1 MRLAAKILK
10 YVINALMIAACV
22 VALAG
27 LAIGPVWE
35 LKATVY
41 FNEELADK
49 LSGVVSGGSSSGNTE
64 NPVNGDNENTENNGN
79 SGDSMSGEEIFKQA
93 LKEMA
98 KDNVKVPVSL
108 KFANGSFI
116 SSLFNNNG
124 QPVDE
129 LIDSMVDEAFGEEFK
144 AEVEKVKK
152 SATKGATKV
161 MVKQAVLDI
170 KNSNAQA
177 GEIFKDKSADE
188 ILADAGIS
196 EEELD
201 NKIETVYDV
210 LTQGKTVEEAAESI
224 TDIVKDVYDKIS
236 ESDFGKQYPDAFK
249 NTDENV
255 EEIKKEISK
264 VLVALS
270 MVGSGEIDL
279 EDFGNIEITD
289 EMLAEGMQNPVN
301 ISGILDKILL
311 ESVKEMLGSDTA
323 PDTKPDENPEGEPDN
338 DSDEEYES
346 VGGIMDV
353 ASANAPVYCGTV
365 FGGTVNFAIGDLIN
379 GNNSSNQGGETNKP
393 VEGEDVYEEIKAMIK
408 TKFKSLVS
416 DEYKG
421 VAVVIMRVIAV
432 MTLINALVWVYLL
445 VKLVVNTI
453 FGKFGTKIKI
463 ATLLGW
469 ESGFN
474 LVILPTIAFRLF
486 TTQNPVSSA
495 LNIPVSE
502 ITKTVGLQFASGAV
516 YGFYATLAII
526 GLWIVGK
533 ILDSVFTE
541 IKKDKEKKQ
550 DKQ

>member
-1 MRLAAKILK
+1 MRLAAIILK
-10 YVINALMIAACV
+10 YVINALMIAACIM
-22 VALAG
+22 ALAG

-35 LKATVY
+35 FKATVY

-49 LSGVVSGGSSSGNTE
+49 LSGIISNGSSSGNTGK
-64 NPVNGDNENTENNGN
+64 PVNSESENTENNGN
-79 SGDSMSGEEIFKQA
+79 SGDSISGEEIFRQA

-108 KFANGSFI
+108 RFANDSFI
-116 SSLFNNNG
+116 GSLFNNNG
-124 QPVDE
+124 QPVDD

-152 SATKGATKV
+152 SATKVATKV

-196 EEELD
+196 EEEFD

-224 TDIVKDVYDKIS
+224 TDIVKDVYDKIG

-249 NTDENV
+249 NTEENV

-279 EDFGNIEITD
+279 EDFGNTEITD
-289 EMLAEGMQNPVN
+289 EMLAGGINNTVDV
-301 ISGILDKILL
+301 SGIFDKILL
-311 ESVKEMLGSDTA
+311 DSIKGILGSSDSAPDTA
-323 PDTKPDENPEGEPDN
+323 PEEVPDSAPYDDGERF
-338 DSDEEYES
+338 
-346 VGGIMDV
+346 GGIVLNGAFRTDGGIAAFDV
-353 ASANAPVYCGTV
+353 VSDPAESIEETESAKESEKTSDNP
-365 FGGTVNFAIGDLIN
+365 
-379 GNNSSNQGGETNKP
+379 GE
-393 VEGEDVYEEIKAMIK
+393 EEDVYEEIKTMIK

-421 VAVVIMRVIAV
+421 VVVVIMRVIAV
-432 MTLINALVWVYLL
+432 MILINALVWLYLL
-445 VKLVVNTI
+445 VKLIVNTI
-453 FGKFGTKIKI
+453 TGKFGTNIKP

-474 LVILPTIAFRLF
+474 LVILPTIAFKLF
-486 TTQNPVSSA
+486 TTENPLSSA

-502 ITKTVGLQFASGAV
+502 IAKTVGLRFASGAIF
-516 YGFYATLAII
+516 GFYATLAIV

-533 ILDSVFTE
+533 ILNSVFKE
-541 IKKDKEKKQ
+541 NKDK
-550 DKQ
+550 

>member
-1 MRLAAKILK
+1 MRLAAIILK
-10 YVINALMIAACV
+10 YVINALMIAACIM
-22 VALAG
+22 ALAG

-35 LKATVY
+35 FKATVY

-49 LSGVVSGGSSSGNTE
+49 LSGIISNGSSSENTGK
-64 NPVNGDNENTENNGN
+64 PVNSESENTENNGN
-79 SGDSMSGEEIFKQA
+79 SGDSISGEEIFRQA

-108 KFANGSFI
+108 RFENDSFI
-116 SSLFNNNG
+116 GTLFNNNG
-124 QPVDE
+124 QPVDD

-152 SATKGATKV
+152 SATKVATKV

-224 TDIVKDVYDKIS
+224 TDIVKDVYDKIG

-249 NTDENV
+249 NTEENV

-279 EDFGNIEITD
+279 EDFGNTEITD
-289 EMLAEGMQNPVN
+289 EMLAGGINNTVD
-301 ISGILDKILL
+301 ISGIFDKILL
-311 ESVKEMLGSDTA
+311 DSIKEILGSGDSAPDTA
-323 PDTKPDENPEGEPDN
+323 PEDVPDSAPYDDGERF
-338 DSDEEYES
+338 
-346 VGGIMDV
+346 GGIVLSGAFTTGGGIAAFDV
-353 ASANAPVYCGTV
+353 VSDPAESIEETESAKESEKTSDNP
-365 FGGTVNFAIGDLIN
+365 
-379 GNNSSNQGGETNKP
+379 GE
-393 VEGEDVYEEIKAMIK
+393 EEDVYEEIKTMIK

-432 MTLINALVWVYLL
+432 MILINALVWLYLL
-445 VKLVVNTI
+445 VKLIVNTI
-453 FGKFGTKIKI
+453 TGKFGTNIKP

-474 LVILPTIAFRLF
+474 LVILPTIAFKLF
-486 TTQNPVSSA
+486 TTENPLSSA

-502 ITKTVGLQFASGAV
+502 IAKTVGLRFASGAV
-516 YGFYATLAII
+516 FGFYATLAIV

-533 ILDSVFTE
+533 ILDSVFKE
-541 IKKDKEKKQ
+541 NKDK
-550 DKQ
+550 

>member
-1 MRLAAKILK
+1 MRLAAIILK
-10 YVINALMIAACV
+10 YVINALMIAACIM
-22 VALAG
+22 ALAG

-35 LKATVY
+35 FKATVY

-49 LSGVVSGGSSSGNTE
+49 LSGIISNGGSSGNTGK
-64 NPVNGDNENTENNGN
+64 PVNNDSENTENNGN
-79 SGDSMSGEEIFKQA
+79 SGDSISGEEIFRQA

-108 KFANGSFI
+108 RFANDSFI
-116 SSLFNNNG
+116 GSLFNNNG
-124 QPVDE
+124 QPVDD

-152 SATKGATKV
+152 SATKVATKV

-196 EEELD
+196 EEEFD

-224 TDIVKDVYDKIS
+224 TDIVKDVYDKIG

-249 NTDENV
+249 NTEENV

-279 EDFGNIEITD
+279 EDFGNTEITD
-289 EMLAEGMQNPVN
+289 EMLAGGINNTVDL
-301 ISGILDKILL
+301 SGIFDKILL
-311 ESVKEMLGSDTA
+311 DSIKGILGSSDSTPDTA
-323 PDTKPDENPEGEPDN
+323 PEDVPDSAPYDDGERF
-338 DSDEEYES
+338 
-346 VGGIMDV
+346 GGIVLNGAFRTGGGIAAFDV
-353 ASANAPVYCGTV
+353 VSDSAESIEETESAKESEKTSDNP
-365 FGGTVNFAIGDLIN
+365 
-379 GNNSSNQGGETNKP
+379 GE
-393 VEGEDVYEEIKAMIK
+393 EEDVYEEIKTMIK

-421 VAVVIMRVIAV
+421 VVVVIMRVIAV
-432 MTLINALVWVYLL
+432 MILINALVWLYLL
-445 VKLVVNTI
+445 VKLIVNTI
-453 FGKFGTKIKI
+453 TGKFGTNIKP

-474 LVILPTIAFRLF
+474 LVILPTIAFKLF
-486 TTQNPVSSA
+486 TTENPLSSA

-502 ITKTVGLQFASGAV
+502 IAKTVGLRFASGAV
-516 YGFYATLAII
+516 FGFYATLAIV

-533 ILDSVFTE
+533 ILNSVFKE
-541 IKKDKEKKQ
+541 NKDK
-550 DKQ
+550 

>member
-1 MRLAAKILK
+1 M
-10 YVINALMIAACV
+10 
-22 VALAG
+22 ALAG

-35 LKATVY
+35 FKATVY

-49 LSGVVSGGSSSGNTE
+49 LSGIISTGSSSGNTGK
-64 NPVNGDNENTENNGN
+64 PVNSDSENTENNGN
-79 SGDSMSGEEIFKQA
+79 SGESISGEEIFRQA

-108 KFANGSFI
+108 RFENDSFI
-116 SSLFNNNG
+116 GTLFNNNG
-124 QPVDE
+124 QPVDD

-152 SATKGATKV
+152 SATKVATKV

-224 TDIVKDVYDKIS
+224 TDIVKDVYDKIG

-249 NTDENV
+249 NTEENV

-279 EDFGNIEITD
+279 EDFGNTEITD
-289 EMLAEGMQNPVN
+289 EMLAGGINNTVD
-301 ISGILDKILL
+301 ISGIFDKILL
-311 ESVKEMLGSDTA
+311 DSIKGILGSGDSAPDTA
-323 PDTKPDENPEGEPDN
+323 PEDVPDSAPYDDGERF
-338 DSDEEYES
+338 
-346 VGGIMDV
+346 GGIVLSGAFTTGGGIAAFDIV
-353 ASANAPVYCGTV
+353 SDSAESIEETESAKESEKTSDNP
-365 FGGTVNFAIGDLIN
+365 
-379 GNNSSNQGGETNKP
+379 GE
-393 VEGEDVYEEIKAMIK
+393 EEDVYEEIKTMIK
-408 TKFKSLVS
+408 TKLKSLVS

-421 VAVVIMRVIAV
+421 VVVVIMRVIAV
-432 MTLINALVWVYLL
+432 MILINALVWLYLL
-445 VKLVVNTI
+445 VKLIVNTI
-453 FGKFGTKIKI
+453 TGKFGTNIKP

-474 LVILPTIAFRLF
+474 LVILPTIAFKLF
-486 TTQNPVSSA
+486 TTENPLSSA

-502 ITKTVGLQFASGAV
+502 IAKTVGLRFASGAV
-516 YGFYATLAII
+516 FGFYATLAIV

-533 ILDSVFTE
+533 ILNSVFKE
-541 IKKDKEKKQ
+541 NKDK
-550 DKQ
+550 

>member
-1 MRLAAKILK
+1 MRLAAIILK
-10 YVINALMIAACV
+10 YVINALMIAACIM
-22 VALAG
+22 ALAG

-35 LKATVY
+35 FKATVY

-49 LSGVVSGGSSSGNTE
+49 LSGIISNGTSSGNTG
-64 NPVNGDNENTENNGN
+64 NPVNSKSENTENNGN
-79 SGDSMSGEEIFKQA
+79 SGDSISGEEIFRQA

-108 KFANGSFI
+108 RFANDSFI
-116 SSLFNNNG
+116 GSLFNNNG
-124 QPVDE
+124 QPVDD

-152 SATKGATKV
+152 SATKVATKV

-196 EEELD
+196 EEEFD

-224 TDIVKDVYDKIS
+224 TDIVKDVYDKIG

-249 NTDENV
+249 NTEENV

-279 EDFGNIEITD
+279 EDFGNTEITD
-289 EMLAEGMQNPVN
+289 EMLAGGINNTVDL
-301 ISGILDKILL
+301 SGIFDKILL
-311 ESVKEMLGSDTA
+311 DSIKGILGSSDSAPDTA
-323 PDTKPDENPEGEPDN
+323 PEDVPDSAPYDDGERF
-338 DSDEEYES
+338 
-346 VGGIMDV
+346 GGIVLNGAFRTDGGIAAFDV
-353 ASANAPVYCGTV
+353 VSDPAESIEETESAKESEKTSDNP
-365 FGGTVNFAIGDLIN
+365 
-379 GNNSSNQGGETNKP
+379 GE
-393 VEGEDVYEEIKAMIK
+393 EEDVYEEIKTMIK

-421 VAVVIMRVIAV
+421 VVVVIMRVIAV
-432 MTLINALVWVYLL
+432 MILINALVWIYLL
-445 VKLVVNTI
+445 VKLIVNTI
-453 FGKFGTKIKI
+453 TGKFGTNIKP

-474 LVILPTIAFRLF
+474 LVILPTIAFKLF
-486 TTQNPVSSA
+486 TTENPLSSA

-502 ITKTVGLQFASGAV
+502 IAKTVGLRFASGAV
-516 YGFYATLAII
+516 FGFYATLAIV

-533 ILDSVFTE
+533 ILNSVFKE
-541 IKKDKEKKQ
+541 NKDK
-550 DKQ
+550 

>member
-1 MRLAAKILK
+1 MRLAAIILK
-10 YVINALMIAACV
+10 YVINALMIAACIM
-22 VALAG
+22 ALAG

-35 LKATVY
+35 FKATVY

-49 LSGVVSGGSSSGNTE
+49 LSGIISNGSSSGNTGK
-64 NPVNGDNENTENNGN
+64 PVNSKSENTENNGN
-79 SGDSMSGEEIFKQA
+79 SGDSISGEEIFRQA

-108 KFANGSFI
+108 RFENDSFI
-116 SSLFNNNG
+116 GTLFNNNG
-124 QPVDE
+124 QPVDD

-152 SATKGATKV
+152 SATKVATKV

-224 TDIVKDVYDKIS
+224 TDIVKDVYDKIG

-249 NTDENV
+249 NTEENV
-255 EEIKKEISK
+255 GEIKKEISK

-279 EDFGNIEITD
+279 EDFGNTEITD
-289 EMLAEGMQNPVN
+289 EMLAGGINNTVD
-301 ISGILDKILL
+301 ISGIFDKILL
-311 ESVKEMLGSDTA
+311 DSIKGILGSSDSTPDTA
-323 PDTKPDENPEGEPDN
+323 PEDVPDSAPYDDGERF
-338 DSDEEYES
+338 
-346 VGGIMDV
+346 GGIVLNGAFTTDGGIAAFDV
-353 ASANAPVYCGTV
+353 VSDPAESIEETESAKESEKTSDNP
-365 FGGTVNFAIGDLIN
+365 
-379 GNNSSNQGGETNKP
+379 GE
-393 VEGEDVYEEIKAMIK
+393 EEDVYEEIKTMIK
-408 TKFKSLVS
+408 TKLKSLVS

-421 VAVVIMRVIAV
+421 VVVVIMRVIAV
-432 MTLINALVWVYLL
+432 MILINALVWLYLL
-445 VKLVVNTI
+445 VKLIVNTI
-453 FGKFGTKIKI
+453 TGKFGTNIKP

-474 LVILPTIAFRLF
+474 LVILPTIAFKLF
-486 TTQNPVSSA
+486 TTANPLSSA

-502 ITKTVGLQFASGAV
+502 IAKTVGLRFASGAV
-516 YGFYATLAII
+516 FGFYATLAIV

-533 ILDSVFTE
+533 ILNSVFKE
-541 IKKDKEKKQ
+541 NKDK
-550 DKQ
+550 

>member
-1 MRLAAKILK
+1 MRLAAIILK
-10 YVINALMIAACV
+10 YVINALMIAACIM
-22 VALAG
+22 ALAG

-35 LKATVY
+35 FKATVY

-49 LSGVVSGGSSSGNTE
+49 LSGIISNGSSSGNTGK
-64 NPVNGDNENTENNGN
+64 PVNSESENADNNGN
-79 SGDSMSGEEIFKQA
+79 SGDSISGEEIFRQA

-108 KFANGSFI
+108 RFENDSFI
-116 SSLFNNNG
+116 GTLFNNNG
-124 QPVDE
+124 QPVDD

-152 SATKGATKV
+152 SATKVATKV

-224 TDIVKDVYDKIS
+224 TDIVKDVYDKIG

-249 NTDENV
+249 NTEENV

-279 EDFGNIEITD
+279 EDFGNVEITD
-289 EMLAEGMQNPVN
+289 EMLAGGINNTVDV
-301 ISGILDKILL
+301 SGIFDKILL
-311 ESVKEMLGSDTA
+311 DSIKGILGSSDSAPDTA
-323 PDTKPDENPEGEPDN
+323 PEDVPDSAPYDDGERF
-338 DSDEEYES
+338 
-346 VGGIMDV
+346 GGIVLSGAFTMGGGIASFDV
-353 ASANAPVYCGTV
+353 VSDPAESIEETESAKESEKTSDNP
-365 FGGTVNFAIGDLIN
+365 
-379 GNNSSNQGGETNKP
+379 GE
-393 VEGEDVYEEIKAMIK
+393 EEDVYEEIKTMIK
-408 TKFKSLVS
+408 TKLKSLVS

-421 VAVVIMRVIAV
+421 VVVVIMRVIAV
-432 MTLINALVWVYLL
+432 MILINALVWLYLL
-445 VKLVVNTI
+445 VKLIVNTI
-453 FGKFGTKIKI
+453 TGKFGTNIKP

-474 LVILPTIAFRLF
+474 LVILPTIAFKLF
-486 TTQNPVSSA
+486 TTENPLSSA

-502 ITKTVGLQFASGAV
+502 IAKTVGLRFASGAV
-516 YGFYATLAII
+516 FGFYATLAIV

-533 ILDSVFTE
+533 ILNSVFKE
-541 IKKDKEKKQ
+541 NKDK
-550 DKQ
+550 

>member
-1 MRLAAKILK
+1 MRLAAIILK
-10 YVINALMIAACV
+10 YVINALMIAACIM
-22 VALAG
+22 ALAG

-35 LKATVY
+35 FKATVY

-49 LSGVVSGGSSSGNTE
+49 LSGIISNGSSSGNTGK
-64 NPVNGDNENTENNGN
+64 PVNSKSENTENNEN
-79 SGDSMSGEEIFKQA
+79 SGDSISGEEIFRQA

-108 KFANGSFI
+108 RFENDSFI
-116 SSLFNNNG
+116 GTLFNNNG
-124 QPVDE
+124 QPVDD

-152 SATKGATKV
+152 SATKVATKV

-177 GEIFKDKSADE
+177 GEIFKDKSVDE

-224 TDIVKDVYDKIS
+224 TDIVKDVYDKIG

-249 NTDENV
+249 NTEENV

-279 EDFGNIEITD
+279 EDFGNTEITD
-289 EMLAEGMQNPVN
+289 EMLAGGINNTVDV
-301 ISGILDKILL
+301 SGIFDKILL
-311 ESVKEMLGSDTA
+311 DSIKGIFGSGDSAPDTA
-323 PDTKPDENPEGEPDN
+323 PEDVPDSAPYDDGERF
-338 DSDEEYES
+338 
-346 VGGIMDV
+346 GGIVLSGAFTTGGGIAAFDIV
-353 ASANAPVYCGTV
+353 SDSAES
-365 FGGTVNFAIGDLIN
+365 IE
-379 GNNSSNQGGETNKP
+379 ETESAKESEKTSDNP
-393 VEGEDVYEEIKAMIK
+393 SEEEDVYEEIKTMIK
-408 TKFKSLVS
+408 TKLKSLVS

-432 MTLINALVWVYLL
+432 MILINALVWLYLL
-445 VKLVVNTI
+445 VKLIVNTI
-453 FGKFGTKIKI
+453 TGKFGTNIKP

-474 LVILPTIAFRLF
+474 LVILPTIAFKLF
-486 TTQNPVSSA
+486 TTENPLSSA

-502 ITKTVGLQFASGAV
+502 IAKTVGLRFASGAV
-516 YGFYATLAII
+516 FGFYATLAMV

-533 ILDSVFTE
+533 ILDSVFKE
-541 IKKDKEKKQ
+541 NKD
-550 DKQ
+550 

>member
-1 MRLAAKILK
+1 MRLAAIILK
-10 YVINALMIAACV
+10 YVINALMIAACIM
-22 VALAG
+22 ALAG

-35 LKATVY
+35 FKATVY

-49 LSGVVSGGSSSGNTE
+49 LSGIISNGSSSGNTGK
-64 NPVNGDNENTENNGN
+64 PVNNESENTENNGN
-79 SGDSMSGEEIFKQA
+79 SGDSISGEEIFRQA

-108 KFANGSFI
+108 RFENDSFI
-116 SSLFNNNG
+116 GSLFNNNG
-124 QPVDE
+124 QPVDD

-152 SATKGATKV
+152 SATKVATKV

-196 EEELD
+196 EEEFD

-224 TDIVKDVYDKIS
+224 TDIVKDVYDKIG

-249 NTDENV
+249 NTEENV

-279 EDFGNIEITD
+279 EDFGNTEITD
-289 EMLAEGMQNPVN
+289 EMLAGGINNTVDL
-301 ISGILDKILL
+301 SGIFDKILL
-311 ESVKEMLGSDTA
+311 DSVKGILGSSDSAPDTA
-323 PDTKPDENPEGEPDN
+323 PEDVPDSAPYDDGERF
-338 DSDEEYES
+338 
-346 VGGIMDV
+346 GGIVLNGAFRTDGGIAAFDV
-353 ASANAPVYCGTV
+353 VSDPAESIEETESAKESEKTSDNP
-365 FGGTVNFAIGDLIN
+365 
-379 GNNSSNQGGETNKP
+379 GE
-393 VEGEDVYEEIKAMIK
+393 EEDVYEEIKTMIK

-421 VAVVIMRVIAV
+421 VVVVIMRVIAV
-432 MTLINALVWVYLL
+432 MILINALVWLYLL
-445 VKLVVNTI
+445 VKLIVNTI
-453 FGKFGTKIKI
+453 TGKFGTNIKP

-474 LVILPTIAFRLF
+474 LVILPTIAFKLF
-486 TTQNPVSSA
+486 TTENPLSSA

-502 ITKTVGLQFASGAV
+502 IAKTVGLRFASGAV
-516 YGFYATLAII
+516 FGFYATLAIV

-533 ILDSVFTE
+533 ILNSVFKE
-541 IKKDKEKKQ
+541 NKDK
-550 DKQ
+550 

>member
-22 VALAG
+22 MALAG

-35 LKATVY
+35 FKATVY

-64 NPVNGDNENTENNGN
+64 NPVNGETEIENPENNGN

-170 KNSNAQA
+170 KNSNVQA

-270 MVGSGEIDL
+270 MVCSGEINV
-279 EDFGNIEITD
+279 EDIGNVEITD

-301 ISGILDKILL
+301 ISGILDKFLL
-311 ESVKEMLGSDTA
+311 DSIKEVLGNNDSSPDGV
-323 PDTKPDENPEGEPDN
+323 PDTSPEDVPNSAPYDDGERFGRIGLNGAFTLNGGVAALEVVSDKSVENTESAGE
-338 DSDEEYES
+338 SE
-346 VGGIMDV
+346 I
-353 ASANAPVYCGTV
+353 
-365 FGGTVNFAIGDLIN
+365 
-379 GNNSSNQGGETNKP
+379 SSTETP
-393 VEGEDVYEEIKAMIK
+393 AEGEDVYEEIKAMIK

-474 LVILPTIAFRLF
+474 LVILPTVAFRLF
-486 TTQNPVSSA
+486 TTQNPVSSV

-502 ITKTVGLQFASGAV
+502 ITKTVGLQFASGAI
-516 YGFYATLAII
+516 YGFYATLAIV
-526 GLWIVGK
+526 GLWIIGK
-533 ILDSVFTE
+533 ILDSVFKE

>member
-1 MRLAAKILK
+1 MRLAAIILK
-10 YVINALMIAACV
+10 YVINALMIAACIM
-22 VALAG
+22 ALAG

-35 LKATVY
+35 FKATVY

-49 LSGVVSGGSSSGNTE
+49 LSGIISNGSSSGNTG
-64 NPVNGDNENTENNGN
+64 NPVNSESENTENNGN
-79 SGDSMSGEEIFKQA
+79 SGDSISGEEIFRQA

-108 KFANGSFI
+108 RFANDSFI
-116 SSLFNNNG
+116 GSLFNNNG
-124 QPVDE
+124 QPVDD

-152 SATKGATKV
+152 SATKVATKV

-196 EEELD
+196 EEEFD

-224 TDIVKDVYDKIS
+224 TDIVKDVYDKIG

-249 NTDENV
+249 NTEENV

-279 EDFGNIEITD
+279 EDFGNTEITD
-289 EMLAEGMQNPVN
+289 EMLAGGINNTVDV
-301 ISGILDKILL
+301 SGIFDKILL
-311 ESVKEMLGSDTA
+311 DSVKGILGSSDSAPDTA
-323 PDTKPDENPEGEPDN
+323 PEDVPDSAPYDDGERF
-338 DSDEEYES
+338 
-346 VGGIMDV
+346 GGIVLNGAFRTDGGIAAFDV
-353 ASANAPVYCGTV
+353 VSDPAESIEETESAKESEKTSDNP
-365 FGGTVNFAIGDLIN
+365 
-379 GNNSSNQGGETNKP
+379 GE
-393 VEGEDVYEEIKAMIK
+393 EEDVYEEIKTMIK

-421 VAVVIMRVIAV
+421 VVVVIMRVIAV
-432 MTLINALVWVYLL
+432 MILINALVWIYLL
-445 VKLVVNTI
+445 VKLIVNTI
-453 FGKFGTKIKI
+453 TGKFGTNIKP

-474 LVILPTIAFRLF
+474 LVILPTIAFKLF
-486 TTQNPVSSA
+486 TTENPLSSA

-502 ITKTVGLQFASGAV
+502 IAKTVGLRFASGAV
-516 YGFYATLAII
+516 FGFYATLAIV

-533 ILDSVFTE
+533 ILNSVFKE
-541 IKKDKEKKQ
+541 NKDK
-550 DKQ
+550 

>member
-1 MRLAAKILK
+1 MRLAAIILK
-10 YVINALMIAACV
+10 YVINALMIAACIM
-22 VALAG
+22 ALAG

-35 LKATVY
+35 FKATVY

-49 LSGVVSGGSSSGNTE
+49 LSGIISNGSSSGNTGK
-64 NPVNGDNENTENNGN
+64 PVNSKSENTENNGS
-79 SGDSMSGEEIFKQA
+79 SGDSISGEEIFRQA

-108 KFANGSFI
+108 RFENDSFI
-116 SSLFNNNG
+116 GSLFNNNG
-124 QPVDE
+124 QPVDD

-152 SATKGATKV
+152 SATKVATKV

-224 TDIVKDVYDKIS
+224 TDIVKDVYDKIG

-249 NTDENV
+249 NTEENV

-279 EDFGNIEITD
+279 EDFGNTEITD
-289 EMLAEGMQNPVN
+289 EMLAGGINNTVDL
-301 ISGILDKILL
+301 SGIFDKILL
-311 ESVKEMLGSDTA
+311 DSIKGILGSSDSAPDTAPEDVPDSAPYDDGERFGGIVLSGAFTTGGGIAAFDVVSDPAESIEETESVKESEKTSD
-323 PDTKPDENPEGEPDN
+323 NPGE
-338 DSDEEYES
+338 E
-346 VGGIMDV
+346 
-353 ASANAPVYCGTV
+353 
-365 FGGTVNFAIGDLIN
+365 
-379 GNNSSNQGGETNKP
+379 
-393 VEGEDVYEEIKAMIK
+393 EDVYEEIKTMIK
-408 TKFKSLVS
+408 TKLKSLVS

-421 VAVVIMRVIAV
+421 VVVVIMRVIAV
-432 MTLINALVWVYLL
+432 MILINALVWLYLL
-445 VKLVVNTI
+445 VKLIVNTI
-453 FGKFGTKIKI
+453 TGKFGTNIKP

-474 LVILPTIAFRLF
+474 LVILPTIAFKLF
-486 TTQNPVSSA
+486 TTENPLSSA

-502 ITKTVGLQFASGAV
+502 IAKTVGLRFASGAV
-516 YGFYATLAII
+516 FGFYATLAIV

-533 ILDSVFTE
+533 ILNSVFKE
-541 IKKDKEKKQ
+541 NKDK
-550 DKQ
+550 

>member
-1 MRLAAKILK
+1 MRIAAIILK
-10 YVINALMIAACV
+10 YVINALMIAACIM
-22 VALAG
+22 ALAG

-35 LKATVY
+35 FKATVY

-49 LSGVVSGGSSSGNTE
+49 LSGIISNGGSSGNTGK
-64 NPVNGDNENTENNGN
+64 PVNSDSENTENNGN
-79 SGDSMSGEEIFKQA
+79 SGDSISGEEIFRQA

-108 KFANGSFI
+108 RFANDSFI
-116 SSLFNNNG
+116 GSLFNNNG
-124 QPVDE
+124 QPVDD

-152 SATKGATKV
+152 SATKVATKV

-196 EEELD
+196 EEEFD

-224 TDIVKDVYDKIS
+224 TDIVKDVYDKIG

-249 NTDENV
+249 NTEENV
-255 EEIKKEISK
+255 GEIKKEISK

-279 EDFGNIEITD
+279 EDFGNTEITD
-289 EMLAEGMQNPVN
+289 EMLAGGINNTVDL
-301 ISGILDKILL
+301 SGIFDKILL
-311 ESVKEMLGSDTA
+311 DSVKEILGSSDSAPDTA
-323 PDTKPDENPEGEPDN
+323 PEDVPDSAPYDDGERF
-338 DSDEEYES
+338 
-346 VGGIMDV
+346 GGIVLSGAFTTGGGIAAFDV
-353 ASANAPVYCGTV
+353 VSDSAESIEETESAKESEKTSDNP
-365 FGGTVNFAIGDLIN
+365 
-379 GNNSSNQGGETNKP
+379 GE
-393 VEGEDVYEEIKAMIK
+393 EEDVYEEIKTMIK

-421 VAVVIMRVIAV
+421 VVVVIMRVIAV
-432 MTLINALVWVYLL
+432 MILINALVWLYLL
-445 VKLVVNTI
+445 VKLIVNTI
-453 FGKFGTKIKI
+453 TGKFGTNIKP

-474 LVILPTIAFRLF
+474 LVILPTIAFKLF
-486 TTQNPVSSA
+486 TTANPLSSA

-502 ITKTVGLQFASGAV
+502 IAKTVGLRFASGAV
-516 YGFYATLAII
+516 FGFYATLAIV

-533 ILDSVFTE
+533 ILNSVFKE
-541 IKKDKEKKQ
+541 NKDK
-550 DKQ
+550 

>member
-1 MRLAAKILK
+1 MRLAAIILK
-10 YVINALMIAACV
+10 YVINALMIAACIM
-22 VALAG
+22 ALAG

-35 LKATVY
+35 FKATVY

-49 LSGVVSGGSSSGNTE
+49 LSGIISNGSSSENTGK
-64 NPVNGDNENTENNGN
+64 PVNSKSENTENNEN
-79 SGDSMSGEEIFKQA
+79 SGDSISGEEIFRQA

-108 KFANGSFI
+108 RFENDSFI
-116 SSLFNNNG
+116 GSLFNNNG
-124 QPVDE
+124 QPVDD

-152 SATKGATKV
+152 SATKVATKV

-224 TDIVKDVYDKIS
+224 TDIVKDVYDKIG

-249 NTDENV
+249 NTEENV

-279 EDFGNIEITD
+279 EDFGNTEITD
-289 EMLAEGMQNPVN
+289 EMLAGGINNTVDL
-301 ISGILDKILL
+301 SGIFDKILL
-311 ESVKEMLGSDTA
+311 DSIKGILGSSDSAPDTA
-323 PDTKPDENPEGEPDN
+323 PEEVPDSAPYDDGERF
-338 DSDEEYES
+338 
-346 VGGIMDV
+346 GGIVLNGAFRTDGGIAAFDV
-353 ASANAPVYCGTV
+353 VSDSAESIEETESAKESEKTSDNP
-365 FGGTVNFAIGDLIN
+365 
-379 GNNSSNQGGETNKP
+379 GE
-393 VEGEDVYEEIKAMIK
+393 EEDVYEEIKTMIK
-408 TKFKSLVS
+408 TKLKSLVS

-421 VAVVIMRVIAV
+421 VVVVIMRVIAV
-432 MTLINALVWVYLL
+432 MILINALVWLYLL
-445 VKLVVNTI
+445 VKLIMNTI
-453 FGKFGTKIKI
+453 TGKFGTNIKP

-474 LVILPTIAFRLF
+474 LVILPTIAFKLF
-486 TTQNPVSSA
+486 TTENPLSSA
-495 LNIPVSE
+495 LNIPVRE
-502 ITKTVGLQFASGAV
+502 IAKTVGLRFASGAV
-516 YGFYATLAII
+516 FGFYATLAIV

-533 ILDSVFTE
+533 ILNSVFKE
-541 IKKDKEKKQ
+541 NKDK
-550 DKQ
+550 

>member
-10 YVINALMIAACV
+10 YVINALMIAACIM
-22 VALAG
+22 ALAG

-35 LKATVY
+35 FKATVY

-49 LSGVVSGGSSSGNTE
+49 LSGVVSNGSSSGNTE
-64 NPVNGDNENTENNGN
+64 NPANSESENTENKGN
-79 SGDSMSGEEIFKQA
+79 SGDSMSGEEIFRQA

-108 KFANGSFI
+108 RFANGSFI
-116 SSLFNNNG
+116 GSLFNNNG
-124 QPVDE
+124 QPVDD

-249 NTDENV
+249 NTEENV

-279 EDFGNIEITD
+279 EDFGNVEITD
-289 EMLAEGMQNPVN
+289 EMLAEGMNNTVDL
-301 ISGILDKILL
+301 SGIFDKILL
-311 ESVKEMLGSDTA
+311 DSIKEVLGNSDSTPDTA
-323 PDTKPDENPEGEPDN
+323 PEDVPDSAPYDDGERF
-338 DSDEEYES
+338 
-346 VGGIMDV
+346 GGIVSNNTINAFAAGNGISLFEVVSDP
-353 ASANAPVYCGTV
+353 AESIEETESAKESEKTSDNP
-365 FGGTVNFAIGDLIN
+365 
-379 GNNSSNQGGETNKP
+379 GE
-393 VEGEDVYEEIKAMIK
+393 EEDVYEEIKTMIK
-408 TKFKSLVS
+408 TKFKSLVP

-421 VAVVIMRVIAV
+421 VVVVIMRVIAV
-432 MTLINALVWVYLL
+432 MMLINALVWLYLL
-445 VKLVVNTI
+445 VKLIVNTI
-453 FGKFGTKIKI
+453 IGKFGTKIKI

-474 LVILPTIAFRLF
+474 LVILPTIAFKLF
-486 TTQNPVSSA
+486 TTENPLSSA

-502 ITKTVGLQFASGAV
+502 IAKTVGLRFASGAV
-516 YGFYATLAII
+516 FGFYATLAIV

-533 ILDSVFTE
+533 ILDSVFKE
-541 IKKDKEKKQ
+541 NKD
-550 DKQ
+550 

>member
-1 MRLAAKILK
+1 MRLAAIILK
-10 YVINALMIAACV
+10 YVINALMIAACIM
-22 VALAG
+22 ALAG

-35 LKATVY
+35 FKATVY

-49 LSGVVSGGSSSGNTE
+49 LSGIISNGSSSGNTGK
-64 NPVNGDNENTENNGN
+64 PVNSESENTENNGN
-79 SGDSMSGEEIFKQA
+79 SGDSISGEEIFRQA

-108 KFANGSFI
+108 RFANDSFI
-116 SSLFNNNG
+116 GSLFNNNG
-124 QPVDE
+124 QPVDD

-152 SATKGATKV
+152 SATKVATKV

-188 ILADAGIS
+188 ILADAGIL
-196 EEELD
+196 EEEFD

-224 TDIVKDVYDKIS
+224 TDIVKDVYDKIG

-249 NTDENV
+249 NTEENV

-279 EDFGNIEITD
+279 EDFGNTEITD
-289 EMLAEGMQNPVN
+289 EMLAGGINNTVDV
-301 ISGILDKILL
+301 SGIFDKILL
-311 ESVKEMLGSDTA
+311 DSIKGILGSGDSAPDTA
-323 PDTKPDENPEGEPDN
+323 PEDVPDSAPYDDGERF
-338 DSDEEYES
+338 
-346 VGGIMDV
+346 GGIVLNGAFTTGGGIAAFDV
-353 ASANAPVYCGTV
+353 VSDSAESIEETESAKESEKTSDNP
-365 FGGTVNFAIGDLIN
+365 
-379 GNNSSNQGGETNKP
+379 GE
-393 VEGEDVYEEIKAMIK
+393 EEDVYEEIKTMIK

-421 VAVVIMRVIAV
+421 VVVVIMRVIAV
-432 MTLINALVWVYLL
+432 MILINALVWLYLL
-445 VKLVVNTI
+445 VKLIVNTI
-453 FGKFGTKIKI
+453 TGKFGTNIKP

-474 LVILPTIAFRLF
+474 LVILPTIAFKLF
-486 TTQNPVSSA
+486 TTENPLSSA

-502 ITKTVGLQFASGAV
+502 IAKTVGLRFASGAV
-516 YGFYATLAII
+516 FGFYATLAIV

-533 ILDSVFTE
+533 ILNSVFKE
-541 IKKDKEKKQ
+541 NKDK
-550 DKQ
+550 

>member
-1 MRLAAKILK
+1 MRLAAIILK
-10 YVINALMIAACV
+10 YVINALMIAACIM
-22 VALAG
+22 ALAG

-35 LKATVY
+35 FKATVY

-49 LSGVVSGGSSSGNTE
+49 LSGIISNGGSSGNTGK
-64 NPVNGDNENTENNGN
+64 PVNSKSENTENNGN
-79 SGDSMSGEEIFKQA
+79 SGDSISGEEIFRQA

-108 KFANGSFI
+108 RFANDSFI
-116 SSLFNNNG
+116 GSLFNNNG
-124 QPVDE
+124 QPVDD

-152 SATKGATKV
+152 SATKVATKV

-196 EEELD
+196 EEEFD

-224 TDIVKDVYDKIS
+224 TDIVKDVYDKIG

-249 NTDENV
+249 NTEENV

-279 EDFGNIEITD
+279 EDFGNTEITD
-289 EMLAEGMQNPVN
+289 EMLAGGINNTVDL
-301 ISGILDKILL
+301 SGIFDKILL
-311 ESVKEMLGSDTA
+311 DSIKGILGSSDSAPDTA
-323 PDTKPDENPEGEPDN
+323 PEDVPDSAPYDDGERF
-338 DSDEEYES
+338 
-346 VGGIMDV
+346 GGIVLNGAFRTDGGIAAFDV
-353 ASANAPVYCGTV
+353 VSDPAESIEETESAKESEKTSDNP
-365 FGGTVNFAIGDLIN
+365 
-379 GNNSSNQGGETNKP
+379 GE
-393 VEGEDVYEEIKAMIK
+393 EEDVYEEIKTMIK

-421 VAVVIMRVIAV
+421 VVVVIMRVIAV
-432 MTLINALVWVYLL
+432 MILINALVWIYLL
-445 VKLVVNTI
+445 VKLIVNTI
-453 FGKFGTKIKI
+453 TGKFGTNIKP

-474 LVILPTIAFRLF
+474 LVILPTIAFKLF
-486 TTQNPVSSA
+486 TTENPLSSA

-502 ITKTVGLQFASGAV
+502 IAKTVGLRFASGAV
-516 YGFYATLAII
+516 FGFYATLAIV

-533 ILDSVFTE
+533 ILNSVFKE
-541 IKKDKEKKQ
+541 NKDK
-550 DKQ
+550 

>member
-1 MRLAAKILK
+1 MRLAAIILK
-10 YVINALMIAACV
+10 YVINALMIAACIM
-22 VALAG
+22 ALAG

-35 LKATVY
+35 FKATVY

-49 LSGVVSGGSSSGNTE
+49 LSGIISNGSSSGNTGK
-64 NPVNGDNENTENNGN
+64 PVNSKSENTENNGN
-79 SGDSMSGEEIFKQA
+79 SGDSISGEEIFRQA

-108 KFANGSFI
+108 RFENDSFI
-116 SSLFNNNG
+116 GTLFNNNG
-124 QPVDE
+124 QPVDD

-152 SATKGATKV
+152 SATKVATKV

-224 TDIVKDVYDKIS
+224 TDIVKDVYDKIG

-249 NTDENV
+249 NTEENV
-255 EEIKKEISK
+255 GEIKKEISK

-279 EDFGNIEITD
+279 EDFGNTEITD
-289 EMLAEGMQNPVN
+289 EMLAGGINNTVDV
-301 ISGILDKILL
+301 SGIFDKILL
-311 ESVKEMLGSDTA
+311 DSIKGILGSSDSTPDTA
-323 PDTKPDENPEGEPDN
+323 PEDVPDSAPYDDGERF
-338 DSDEEYES
+338 
-346 VGGIMDV
+346 GGIVLNGAFTTDGGIAAFDV
-353 ASANAPVYCGTV
+353 VSDPAESIEETESAKESEKTSDNP
-365 FGGTVNFAIGDLIN
+365 
-379 GNNSSNQGGETNKP
+379 GE
-393 VEGEDVYEEIKAMIK
+393 EEDVYEEIKTMIK
-408 TKFKSLVS
+408 TKLKSLVS

-421 VAVVIMRVIAV
+421 VVVVIMRVIAV
-432 MTLINALVWVYLL
+432 MILINALVWLYLL
-445 VKLVVNTI
+445 VKLIVNTI
-453 FGKFGTKIKI
+453 TGKFGTNIKP

-474 LVILPTIAFRLF
+474 LVILPTIAFKLF
-486 TTQNPVSSA
+486 TTANPLSSA

-502 ITKTVGLQFASGAV
+502 IAKTVGLRFASGAV
-516 YGFYATLAII
+516 FGFYATLAIV

-533 ILDSVFTE
+533 ILNSVFKE
-541 IKKDKEKKQ
+541 NKDK
-550 DKQ
+550 

>member
-1 MRLAAKILK
+1 MRLAAIILK
-10 YVINALMIAACV
+10 YVINALMIAACIM
-22 VALAG
+22 ALAG

-35 LKATVY
+35 FKATVY

-49 LSGVVSGGSSSGNTE
+49 LSGIISNGSSSGNTGK
-64 NPVNGDNENTENNGN
+64 PVNSDSENTENNGN
-79 SGDSMSGEEIFKQA
+79 SGDSISGEEIFRQA

-108 KFANGSFI
+108 RFANDSFI
-116 SSLFNNNG
+116 GPLFNNNG
-124 QPVDE
+124 QPVDD

-152 SATKGATKV
+152 SATKVATKV

-224 TDIVKDVYDKIS
+224 TDIVKDVYDKIG

-249 NTDENV
+249 NTEENV
-255 EEIKKEISK
+255 GEIKKEISK

-279 EDFGNIEITD
+279 EDFGNTEITD
-289 EMLAEGMQNPVN
+289 EMLAGGINNTVDL
-301 ISGILDKILL
+301 SGIFDKILL
-311 ESVKEMLGSDTA
+311 DSIKEILGSSDGAPDTA
-323 PDTKPDENPEGEPDN
+323 PEDVPDSAPYDDGERF
-338 DSDEEYES
+338 
-346 VGGIMDV
+346 GGIVLSGAFTTGGGIAAFDV
-353 ASANAPVYCGTV
+353 VSDPAESIEETESAKESEKTSDNP
-365 FGGTVNFAIGDLIN
+365 
-379 GNNSSNQGGETNKP
+379 SE
-393 VEGEDVYEEIKAMIK
+393 EEDVYEEIKTMIK

-421 VAVVIMRVIAV
+421 VVVVIMRVIAV
-432 MTLINALVWVYLL
+432 MILINALVWLYLL
-445 VKLVVNTI
+445 VKLIVNTI
-453 FGKFGTKIKI
+453 TGKFGTNIKP

-474 LVILPTIAFRLF
+474 LVILPTIAFKLF
-486 TTQNPVSSA
+486 TTENPLSSA

-502 ITKTVGLQFASGAV
+502 IAKTVGLRFASGAV
-516 YGFYATLAII
+516 FGFYATLAIV

-533 ILDSVFTE
+533 ILNSVFKE
-541 IKKDKEKKQ
+541 NKDK
-550 DKQ
+550 

>member
-1 MRLAAKILK
+1 MRLAAIILK
-10 YVINALMIAACV
+10 YVINALMIAACIM
-22 VALAG
+22 ALAG

-35 LKATVY
+35 FKATVY

-49 LSGVVSGGSSSGNTE
+49 LSGIISNGTSSGNTG
-64 NPVNGDNENTENNGN
+64 NPVNSKSENTENNGN
-79 SGDSMSGEEIFKQA
+79 SGDSISGEEIFRQA

-108 KFANGSFI
+108 RFANDSFI
-116 SSLFNNNG
+116 GSLFNNNG
-124 QPVDE
+124 QPVDD

-152 SATKGATKV
+152 SATKVATKV

-188 ILADAGIS
+188 ILADASIS
-196 EEELD
+196 EEEFD

-224 TDIVKDVYDKIS
+224 TDIVKDVYDKIG

-249 NTDENV
+249 NTEENV

-279 EDFGNIEITD
+279 EDFGNTEITD
-289 EMLAEGMQNPVN
+289 EMLAGGINNTVDL
-301 ISGILDKILL
+301 SGIFDKILL
-311 ESVKEMLGSDTA
+311 DSIKGILGSSDSAPDTA
-323 PDTKPDENPEGEPDN
+323 PEDVPDSAPYDDGERF
-338 DSDEEYES
+338 
-346 VGGIMDV
+346 GGIVLSGAFTTGGGIAAFDV
-353 ASANAPVYCGTV
+353 VSDSAES
-365 FGGTVNFAIGDLIN
+365 IE
-379 GNNSSNQGGETNKP
+379 ETESAKESEKTSDNP
-393 VEGEDVYEEIKAMIK
+393 SEEEDVYEEIKTMIK

-421 VAVVIMRVIAV
+421 VVVVIMRVIAV
-432 MTLINALVWVYLL
+432 MILINALVWLYLL
-445 VKLVVNTI
+445 VKLIVNTI
-453 FGKFGTKIKI
+453 TGKFGTNIKP

-474 LVILPTIAFRLF
+474 LVILPTIAFKLF
-486 TTQNPVSSA
+486 TTENPLSSA

-502 ITKTVGLQFASGAV
+502 IAKTVGLRFASGAV
-516 YGFYATLAII
+516 FGFYATLAIV

-533 ILDSVFTE
+533 ILNSVFKE
-541 IKKDKEKKQ
+541 NKDK
-550 DKQ
+550 

>member
-1 MRLAAKILK
+1 MRLAAIILK
-10 YVINALMIAACV
+10 YVINALMIAACIM
-22 VALAG
+22 ALAG

-35 LKATVY
+35 FKATVY

-49 LSGVVSGGSSSGNTE
+49 LSGIISNGSSSENTG
-64 NPVNGDNENTENNGN
+64 NPVNSKSENAENNGN
-79 SGDSMSGEEIFKQA
+79 SGDSISGEEIFRQA

-108 KFANGSFI
+108 RFENDSFI
-116 SSLFNNNG
+116 GTLFNNNG
-124 QPVDE
+124 QPVDD

-152 SATKGATKV
+152 SATKVATKV

-224 TDIVKDVYDKIS
+224 TDIVKDVYDKIG

-249 NTDENV
+249 NTEENV

-279 EDFGNIEITD
+279 EDFGNTEITD
-289 EMLAEGMQNPVN
+289 EMLAGGINNTVDV
-301 ISGILDKILL
+301 SGIFDKILL
-311 ESVKEMLGSDTA
+311 DSIKGILGSGDSTPDTA
-323 PDTKPDENPEGEPDN
+323 PEDVPDSAPYDDGERF
-338 DSDEEYES
+338 
-346 VGGIMDV
+346 GGIILSGAFTTGGGIAAFDV
-353 ASANAPVYCGTV
+353 VS
-365 FGGTVNFAIGDLIN
+365 D
-379 GNNSSNQGGETNKP
+379 P
-393 VEGEDVYEEIKAMIK
+393 VESIEETESAKESEKTSDNPGEEEDVYEEIKTMIK
-408 TKFKSLVS
+408 TKLKSLVS

-421 VAVVIMRVIAV
+421 VVVVIMRVIAV
-432 MTLINALVWVYLL
+432 MILINALVWLYLL
-445 VKLVVNTI
+445 VKLIVNTI
-453 FGKFGTKIKI
+453 TGKFGTNIKP

-474 LVILPTIAFRLF
+474 LVILPTIAFKLF
-486 TTQNPVSSA
+486 TTENPLSSA

-502 ITKTVGLQFASGAV
+502 IAKTVGLRFASGAV
-516 YGFYATLAII
+516 FGFYATLAMVR
-526 GLWIVGK
+526 LWIVGK
-533 ILDSVFTE
+533 ILDSVFKE
-541 IKKDKEKKQ
+541 NKD
-550 DKQ
+550 

>member
-1 MRLAAKILK
+1 MRLAAIILK
-10 YVINALMIAACV
+10 YVINALMIAACIM
-22 VALAG
+22 ALAG

-35 LKATVY
+35 FKATVY

-49 LSGVVSGGSSSGNTE
+49 LSGIISNGNSSGNTGK
-64 NPVNGDNENTENNGN
+64 PVNSESENTENNGN
-79 SGDSMSGEEIFKQA
+79 SGDSISGEEIFRQA

-108 KFANGSFI
+108 RFTNDSFI
-116 SSLFNNNG
+116 GSLFNNNG
-124 QPVDE
+124 QPVDD

-152 SATKGATKV
+152 SATKVATKV

-196 EEELD
+196 EEEFD

-224 TDIVKDVYDKIS
+224 TDIVKDVYDKIG

-249 NTDENV
+249 NTEANV

-279 EDFGNIEITD
+279 EDFGNTEITD
-289 EMLAEGMQNPVN
+289 EMLAGGINNTVDL
-301 ISGILDKILL
+301 SGIFDKILL
-311 ESVKEMLGSDTA
+311 DSIKGILGSSDSAPDTA
-323 PDTKPDENPEGEPDN
+323 PEDVPDSAPYDDGERF
-338 DSDEEYES
+338 
-346 VGGIMDV
+346 GGIVLSGAFRTDGGIAAFDV
-353 ASANAPVYCGTV
+353 VSDPAES
-365 FGGTVNFAIGDLIN
+365 I
-379 GNNSSNQGGETNKP
+379 GETESAKESEKTSDNP
-393 VEGEDVYEEIKAMIK
+393 GEEEDVYEEIKTMIK

-421 VAVVIMRVIAV
+421 VVVVIMRVIAV
-432 MTLINALVWVYLL
+432 MILINALVWLYLL
-445 VKLVVNTI
+445 VKLIVNTI
-453 FGKFGTKIKI
+453 TGKFGTNIKP

-474 LVILPTIAFRLF
+474 LVILPTIAFKLF
-486 TTQNPVSSA
+486 TTENPLSSA

-502 ITKTVGLQFASGAV
+502 IAKTVGLRFASGAV
-516 YGFYATLAII
+516 FGFYATLAIV

-533 ILDSVFTE
+533 ILNSVFKE
-541 IKKDKEKKQ
+541 NKDK
-550 DKQ
+550 

>member
-1 MRLAAKILK
+1 MRLAAIILK
-10 YVINALMIAACV
+10 YVINALMIAACIM
-22 VALAG
+22 ALAG

-35 LKATVY
+35 FKATVY

-49 LSGVVSGGSSSGNTE
+49 LSGIISNGTSSGNTG
-64 NPVNGDNENTENNGN
+64 NPVNSKSENTENNGN
-79 SGDSMSGEEIFKQA
+79 SGDSISGEEIFRQA

-108 KFANGSFI
+108 RFANDSFI
-116 SSLFNNNG
+116 GSLFNNNG
-124 QPVDE
+124 QPVDD

-152 SATKGATKV
+152 SATKVATKV

-196 EEELD
+196 EEEFD

-224 TDIVKDVYDKIS
+224 TDIVKDVYDKIG

-249 NTDENV
+249 NTEENV

-279 EDFGNIEITD
+279 EDFGNTEITD
-289 EMLAEGMQNPVN
+289 EMLAGGINNTVDL
-301 ISGILDKILL
+301 SGIFDKILL
-311 ESVKEMLGSDTA
+311 DSIKGILGSSDSAPDTA
-323 PDTKPDENPEGEPDN
+323 PEDVPDSAPYDDGERF
-338 DSDEEYES
+338 
-346 VGGIMDV
+346 GGIVLNGAFRTDGGIAAFDV
-353 ASANAPVYCGTV
+353 VSDPAESIEETESAKESEKTSDNP
-365 FGGTVNFAIGDLIN
+365 
-379 GNNSSNQGGETNKP
+379 GE
-393 VEGEDVYEEIKAMIK
+393 EEDVYEEIKTMIK

-421 VAVVIMRVIAV
+421 VVVVIMRVIAV
-432 MTLINALVWVYLL
+432 MILINALVWLYLL
-445 VKLVVNTI
+445 VKLIVNTI
-453 FGKFGTKIKI
+453 TGKFGTNIKP

-474 LVILPTIAFRLF
+474 LVILPTIAFKLF
-486 TTQNPVSSA
+486 TTENPLSSA

-502 ITKTVGLQFASGAV
+502 IAKTVGLRFASGAV
-516 YGFYATLAII
+516 FGFYATLAIV

-533 ILDSVFTE
+533 ILNSVFKE
-541 IKKDKEKKQ
+541 NKDK
-550 DKQ
+550 

>member
-1 MRLAAKILK
+1 MRLAAIILK
-10 YVINALMIAACV
+10 YVINALMIAACIM
-22 VALAG
+22 ALAG

-35 LKATVY
+35 FKATVY

-49 LSGVVSGGSSSGNTE
+49 LSGIISNGGSSGNTGK
-64 NPVNGDNENTENNGN
+64 PVNSKSENTENNGN
-79 SGDSMSGEEIFKQA
+79 SGDSISGEEIFRQA

-108 KFANGSFI
+108 RFANDSFI
-116 SSLFNNNG
+116 GSLFNNNG
-124 QPVDE
+124 QPVDD

-152 SATKGATKV
+152 SATKVATKV

-196 EEELD
+196 EEEFD

-224 TDIVKDVYDKIS
+224 TDIVKDVYDKIG

-249 NTDENV
+249 NTEENV

-279 EDFGNIEITD
+279 EDFGNTEITD
-289 EMLAEGMQNPVN
+289 EMLAGGINNTVDL
-301 ISGILDKILL
+301 SGIFDKILL
-311 ESVKEMLGSDTA
+311 DSIKGILGSSDSAPDTA
-323 PDTKPDENPEGEPDN
+323 PEEVPDSAPYDDGERF
-338 DSDEEYES
+338 
-346 VGGIMDV
+346 GGIVLNGAFRTDGGIAAFDV
-353 ASANAPVYCGTV
+353 VSDPAESIEETESAKESEKTSDNP
-365 FGGTVNFAIGDLIN
+365 
-379 GNNSSNQGGETNKP
+379 GE
-393 VEGEDVYEEIKAMIK
+393 EEDVYEEIKTMIK

-421 VAVVIMRVIAV
+421 VVVVIMRVIAV
-432 MTLINALVWVYLL
+432 MILINALVWIYLL
-445 VKLVVNTI
+445 VKLIVNTI
-453 FGKFGTKIKI
+453 TGKFGTNIKP

-474 LVILPTIAFRLF
+474 LVILPTIAFKLF
-486 TTQNPVSSA
+486 TTENPLSSA

-502 ITKTVGLQFASGAV
+502 IAKTVGLRFASGAV
-516 YGFYATLAII
+516 FGFYATLAIV

-533 ILDSVFTE
+533 ILNSVFKE
-541 IKKDKEKKQ
+541 NKDK
-550 DKQ
+550 

>member
-1 MRLAAKILK
+1 MRLAAIILK
-10 YVINALMIAACV
+10 YVINALMIAACIM
-22 VALAG
+22 ALAG

-35 LKATVY
+35 FKATVY

-49 LSGVVSGGSSSGNTE
+49 LSGIISNGSSSENTGK
-64 NPVNGDNENTENNGN
+64 PVNSDSENTENNGN
-79 SGDSMSGEEIFKQA
+79 SGDSISGEEIFRQA

-108 KFANGSFI
+108 RFENDSFI
-116 SSLFNNNG
+116 GSLFNNNG
-124 QPVDE
+124 QPVDD

-152 SATKGATKV
+152 SATKVATKV

-188 ILADAGIS
+188 ILANAGIS

-224 TDIVKDVYDKIS
+224 TDIVKDVYDKIG

-249 NTDENV
+249 NTEENV

-279 EDFGNIEITD
+279 EDFGNTEITD
-289 EMLAEGMQNPVN
+289 EMLAGGINNTVDV
-301 ISGILDKILL
+301 SGIFDKILL
-311 ESVKEMLGSDTA
+311 DSIKGIFGSSDSAPDTA
-323 PDTKPDENPEGEPDN
+323 PEDVPDSAPYDDGERF
-338 DSDEEYES
+338 
-346 VGGIMDV
+346 GGIVLSGAFTTGGGIAAFDV
-353 ASANAPVYCGTV
+353 VSDPAESIEETESAKESEKTSDNP
-365 FGGTVNFAIGDLIN
+365 
-379 GNNSSNQGGETNKP
+379 GE
-393 VEGEDVYEEIKAMIK
+393 EEDVYEEIKTMIK
-408 TKFKSLVS
+408 TKLKSLVS

-421 VAVVIMRVIAV
+421 VVVVIMRVIAV
-432 MTLINALVWVYLL
+432 MILINALVWLYLL
-445 VKLVVNTI
+445 VKLIVNTI
-453 FGKFGTKIKI
+453 TGKFGTNIKP

-474 LVILPTIAFRLF
+474 LVILPTIAFKLF
-486 TTQNPVSSA
+486 TTENPLSSA

-502 ITKTVGLQFASGAV
+502 IAKTVGLRFASGAV
-516 YGFYATLAII
+516 FGFYATLAIV

-533 ILDSVFTE
+533 ILNSVFKE
-541 IKKDKEKKQ
+541 NKDK
-550 DKQ
+550 

>member
-1 MRLAAKILK
+1 MRLAAIILK
-10 YVINALMIAACV
+10 YVINALMIAACIM
-22 VALAG
+22 ALAG

-35 LKATVY
+35 FKATVY

-49 LSGVVSGGSSSGNTE
+49 LSGIISNGSSSGNTGK
-64 NPVNGDNENTENNGN
+64 PVNSDSENTENNGN
-79 SGDSMSGEEIFKQA
+79 SGDSISGEEIFRQA

-108 KFANGSFI
+108 RFENDSFI
-116 SSLFNNNG
+116 GTLFNNNG
-124 QPVDE
+124 QPVDD

-152 SATKGATKV
+152 SATKVATKV

-224 TDIVKDVYDKIS
+224 TDIVKDVYDKIG

-249 NTDENV
+249 NTEENV
-255 EEIKKEISK
+255 GEIKKEISK

-279 EDFGNIEITD
+279 EDFGNTEITD
-289 EMLAEGMQNPVN
+289 EMLAGGINNTVD
-301 ISGILDKILL
+301 ISGIFDKILL
-311 ESVKEMLGSDTA
+311 DSIKGIFGSSDSTPDTA
-323 PDTKPDENPEGEPDN
+323 PEDVPDSAPYDDGERF
-338 DSDEEYES
+338 
-346 VGGIMDV
+346 GGIVLNGAFTTDGGIAAFDV
-353 ASANAPVYCGTV
+353 VSDPAESIEETESAKESEKTSDNP
-365 FGGTVNFAIGDLIN
+365 
-379 GNNSSNQGGETNKP
+379 GE
-393 VEGEDVYEEIKAMIK
+393 EEDVYEEIKTMIK
-408 TKFKSLVS
+408 TKLKSLVS

-432 MTLINALVWVYLL
+432 MILINALVWLYLL
-445 VKLVVNTI
+445 VKLIVNTI
-453 FGKFGTKIKI
+453 TGKFGTNIKP

-474 LVILPTIAFRLF
+474 LVILPTIAFKLF
-486 TTQNPVSSA
+486 TTANPLSSA

-502 ITKTVGLQFASGAV
+502 IAKTVGLRFASGAV
-516 YGFYATLAII
+516 FGFYATLAIV

-533 ILDSVFTE
+533 ILNSVFKE
-541 IKKDKEKKQ
+541 NKDK
-550 DKQ
+550 

>member
-1 MRLAAKILK
+1 MRLAAIILK
-10 YVINALMIAACV
+10 YVINALMIAACIM
-22 VALAG
+22 ALAG

-35 LKATVY
+35 FKATVY

-49 LSGVVSGGSSSGNTE
+49 LSGIISNGSSSGNTG
-64 NPVNGDNENTENNGN
+64 NPVTSESENTENNGN
-79 SGDSMSGEEIFKQA
+79 SGDSISGEEIFRQA

-108 KFANGSFI
+108 RFENDSFI
-116 SSLFNNNG
+116 GTLFNNNG
-124 QPVDE
+124 QPVDD

-152 SATKGATKV
+152 SATKVATKV

-224 TDIVKDVYDKIS
+224 TDIVKDVYDKIG

-249 NTDENV
+249 NTEENV

-279 EDFGNIEITD
+279 EDFGNTEITD
-289 EMLAEGMQNPVN
+289 EMLAGGINNTVDV
-301 ISGILDKILL
+301 SGIFDKILL
-311 ESVKEMLGSDTA
+311 DSIKGILGSSDSAPDTA
-323 PDTKPDENPEGEPDN
+323 PEDVPDSAPYDDGERF
-338 DSDEEYES
+338 
-346 VGGIMDV
+346 GGIVLSGAFTTGGGIAAFDV
-353 ASANAPVYCGTV
+353 VSDSAES
-365 FGGTVNFAIGDLIN
+365 IE
-379 GNNSSNQGGETNKP
+379 ETESAKESEKTSDNP
-393 VEGEDVYEEIKAMIK
+393 SEEEDVYEEIKTMIK
-408 TKFKSLVS
+408 TKLKSLVS

-421 VAVVIMRVIAV
+421 VVVVIMRVIAV
-432 MTLINALVWVYLL
+432 MILINALVWLYLL
-445 VKLVVNTI
+445 VKLIVNTI
-453 FGKFGTKIKI
+453 TGKFGTNIKP

-474 LVILPTIAFRLF
+474 LVILPTIAFKLF
-486 TTQNPVSSA
+486 TTENPLSSA

-502 ITKTVGLQFASGAV
+502 IAKTVGLRFASGAV
-516 YGFYATLAII
+516 FGFYATLAIV

-533 ILDSVFTE
+533 ILNSVFKE
-541 IKKDKEKKQ
+541 NKDK
-550 DKQ
+550 

>member
-1 MRLAAKILK
+1 MRLAAIILK
-10 YVINALMIAACV
+10 YVINALMIAACIM
-22 VALAG
+22 ALAG

-35 LKATVY
+35 FKATVY

-49 LSGVVSGGSSSGNTE
+49 LSGIISNGGSSGNTGK
-64 NPVNGDNENTENNGN
+64 PVNNESENTENNGN
-79 SGDSMSGEEIFKQA
+79 SGDSISGEEIFRQA

-108 KFANGSFI
+108 RFTNDSFI
-116 SSLFNNNG
+116 GSLFNNNG
-124 QPVDE
+124 QPVDD

-152 SATKGATKV
+152 SATKVATKV

-196 EEELD
+196 EEEFD

-224 TDIVKDVYDKIS
+224 TDIVKDVYDKIG

-249 NTDENV
+249 NTEENV

-279 EDFGNIEITD
+279 EDFGNTEITD
-289 EMLAEGMQNPVN
+289 EMLAGGINNTVDL
-301 ISGILDKILL
+301 SGIFDKILL
-311 ESVKEMLGSDTA
+311 DSVKGILGSSDSAPDTA
-323 PDTKPDENPEGEPDN
+323 PEDVPDSAPYDDGERF
-338 DSDEEYES
+338 
-346 VGGIMDV
+346 GGIVLNGAFRTDGGIAAFDV
-353 ASANAPVYCGTV
+353 VSDPAESIEETESAKESEKTSDNP
-365 FGGTVNFAIGDLIN
+365 
-379 GNNSSNQGGETNKP
+379 GE
-393 VEGEDVYEEIKAMIK
+393 EEDVYEEIKTMIK

-421 VAVVIMRVIAV
+421 VVVVIMRVIAV
-432 MTLINALVWVYLL
+432 MILINALVWLYLL
-445 VKLVVNTI
+445 VKLIVNTI
-453 FGKFGTKIKI
+453 TGKFGTNIKP

-474 LVILPTIAFRLF
+474 LVILPTIAFKLF
-486 TTQNPVSSA
+486 TTENPLSSA

-502 ITKTVGLQFASGAV
+502 IAKTVGLRFASGAV
-516 YGFYATLAII
+516 FGFYATLAIV

-533 ILDSVFTE
+533 ILNSVFKE
-541 IKKDKEKKQ
+541 NKDK
-550 DKQ
+550 

>member
-1 MRLAAKILK
+1 MRLAAIILK
-10 YVINALMIAACV
+10 YVINALMIAACIM
-22 VALAG
+22 ALAG

-35 LKATVY
+35 FKATVY

-49 LSGVVSGGSSSGNTE
+49 LSGIISNGSSSENTGK
-64 NPVNGDNENTENNGN
+64 PVNSKSENTENNEN
-79 SGDSMSGEEIFKQA
+79 SGDSISGEEIFRQA

-108 KFANGSFI
+108 RFENDSFI
-116 SSLFNNNG
+116 GTLFNNNG
-124 QPVDE
+124 QPVDD

-152 SATKGATKV
+152 SATKVATKV

-224 TDIVKDVYDKIS
+224 TDIVKDVYDKIG

-249 NTDENV
+249 NTEENV

-279 EDFGNIEITD
+279 EDFGNTEITD
-289 EMLAEGMQNPVN
+289 EMLAGGINNTVDL
-301 ISGILDKILL
+301 SGIFDKILL
-311 ESVKEMLGSDTA
+311 DSIKGILGSSDSAPDTA
-323 PDTKPDENPEGEPDN
+323 PEDVPDSAPYDDGERF
-338 DSDEEYES
+338 
-346 VGGIMDV
+346 GGIVLRGAFTTGGGIAAFDV
-353 ASANAPVYCGTV
+353 VSDSAESIEETESAKESEKTSDNP
-365 FGGTVNFAIGDLIN
+365 
-379 GNNSSNQGGETNKP
+379 GE
-393 VEGEDVYEEIKAMIK
+393 EEDVYEEIKTMIK

-421 VAVVIMRVIAV
+421 VVVVIMRVIAV
-432 MTLINALVWVYLL
+432 MILINALVWLYLL
-445 VKLVVNTI
+445 VKLIVNTI
-453 FGKFGTKIKI
+453 TGKFGTNIKP

-474 LVILPTIAFRLF
+474 LVILPTIAFKLF
-486 TTQNPVSSA
+486 TTENPLSSA

-502 ITKTVGLQFASGAV
+502 IAKTVGLRFASGAV
-516 YGFYATLAII
+516 FGFYATLAIV

-533 ILDSVFTE
+533 ILNSVFKE
-541 IKKDKEKKQ
+541 NKDK
-550 DKQ
+550 